1 MALVKQE
8 EFHMPPIN
16 VSEYEALARARVDA
30 KHWDYFMGGSGDELT
45 IRANRSAFAQLQLRP
60 RMLVDVS
67 NCDMQTTAL
76 GTSIRM
82 PIMAAPTAF
91 HIFAHPEAECA
102 TAQGVGQAG
111 TLMVVSSVAS
121 RTIEDI
127 AAASTGP
134 LWFQLYVYH
143 DDQITTNLVRRAE
156 DAGYRAIVLTV
167 DVARFGRRERDVR
180 NALVLPPAANFT
192 VDDVTALKPSL
203 TWKDIAWLRSLTSLP
218 ILVKGVLTA
227 EDALLSVEHGVD
239 GIIVSNHGGRQ
250 LDGVLASL
258 EALPEVVEAVDDR
271 CEVYL
276 DGGVRR
282 GTDVIKA
289 LALGAHAIFIGRPV
303 LWGLAVDG
311 ATGVRDVFELLR
323 TELEFAMMLS
333 GRPTLA
339 SIDRSLVHRDSA

>member
-1 MALVKQE
+1 VK
-8 EFHMPPIN
+8 PIN
-16 VSEYEALARARVDA
+16 VGEYEALARERMDA
-30 KHWDYFMGGSGDELT
+30 KHWDYYMGGSGDELT
-45 IRANRSAFAQLQLRP
+45 IRANRVAFEQLLLRP

-67 NCDMQTTAL
+67 NCDMRTTAL
-76 GTSIRM
+76 GTSLSM
-82 PIMAAPTAF
+82 PVMAAPSAF

-102 TAQGVGQAG
+102 TAQGIGQAN
-111 TLMVVSSVAS
+111 TLLVVSSVAS

-127 AAASTGP
+127 AAAATGP

-143 DDQITTNLVRRAE
+143 DDQITANLVRRAE

-180 NALVLPPAANFT
+180 NGLVLSSAANFS
-192 VDDVTALKPSL
+192 VDDVTDLKPSL
-203 TWKDIAWLRSLTSLP
+203 TWKDIAWLRTLTTLP

-227 EDALLSVEHGVD
+227 EDALLAVEHGVD
-239 GIIVSNHGGRQ
+239 SIIVSNHGGRQ

-258 EALPEVVEAVDDR
+258 DALPEIVEAVNNR

-276 DGGVRR
+276 DGGIRR

-289 LALGAHAIFIGRPV
+289 LALGARAVFIGRPV
-303 LWGLAVDG
+303 LWGLAAAG
-311 ATGVRDVFELLR
+311 AEGVHHVFELLR

-339 SIDRSLVHRDSA
+339 SIDRSLVR

>member
-1 MALVKQE
+1 MQQK
-8 EFHMPPIN
+8 EFHVKPIN
-16 VSEYEALARARVDA
+16 VGEYEALARERMDA
-30 KHWDYFMGGSGDELT
+30 KHWDYYMGGSGDELT
-45 IRANRSAFAQLQLRP
+45 IRANRMAFEQRLLRP

-67 NCDMQTTAL
+67 ICDMRTTVL
-76 GTSIRM
+76 GIPLSM
-82 PIMAAPTAF
+82 PIMAAPSAF

-102 TAQGVGQAG
+102 TVRGVGQAD

-127 AAASTGP
+127 AVAATGP

-143 DDQITTNLVRRAE
+143 DDAITTHLVRRAE
-156 DAGYRAIVLTV
+156 EAGYRAIVLTV

-180 NALVLPPAANFT
+180 NGLTLPSAANFT
-192 VDDVTALKPSL
+192 VDDVTDLKPSL
-203 TWKDIAWLRSLTSLP
+203 TWKDIAWLRTLTTLP
-218 ILVKGVLTA
+218 ILLKGVLTA
-227 EDALLSVEHGVD
+227 EDALLAVEHGVD

-258 EALPEVVEAVDDR
+258 DALPEVVETVNNR

-276 DGGVRR
+276 DGGIRR

-289 LALGAHAIFIGRPV
+289 LALGARAVLIGRPV
-303 LWGLAVDG
+303 LWGLAAAG
-311 ATGVRDVFELLR
+311 AEGVRDVFELLR

-333 GRPTLA
+333 GRPNLA
-339 SIDRSLVHRDSA
+339 SIDCSLVQAPP